1 MQAQPCSCLHVE
13 RARSEWELNCW
24 PRVKLVYMESY
35 AHKKSKVP
43 CGGDLK
49 SAVCCVGQSEWI
61 GCRQRRRRTGLE
73 NLCWATLPVSLRLTS
88 RGILLTV
95 SLCVTS
101 TVAATRLH
109 SSLISPSPNPPLLHS
124 PRLHIAASSAQQAG
138 WNGET
143 AGKQLSYFTRRG
155 RAVNIWG
162 TNWIIIT
169 LTPLCPSFFFCSAVQ
184 LDSCGTQ
191 DSGHPEHQDGALRR
205 HEQRGLPLHLGTVS
219 VHFAERLCCFS
230 HPLAQCHYASPEWK
244 SAAPLPLLYALV
256 LSWLNTV
263 YRQSVTVPHAFLMQ
277 LWCAAGVGVMQFVW
291 HRCGPVGAVSTQRCA
306 AI

>member
-1 MQAQPCSCLHVE
+1 MQTQPCSCLHVE

-61 GCRQRRRRTGLE
+61 GCWQRRRCTGLE

-124 PRLHIAASSAQQAG
+124 PRLHIDASSRRLCAAG
-138 WNGET
+138 GLKRET
-143 AGKQLSYFTRRG
+143 AGKQLSYFIRRG

-169 LTPLCPSFFFCSAVQ
+169 LTPLCPSFFFAVQ
-184 LDSCGTQ
+184 FNLIPVG
-191 DSGHPEHQDGALRR
+191 LRIVAI
-205 HEQRGLPLHLGTVS
+205 QSTKTGLYVAMNSEGYLYTS
-219 VHFAERLCCFS
+219 VRSACTLQS
-230 HPLAQCHYASPEWK
+230 AS
-244 SAAPLPLLYALV
+244 V
-256 LSWLNTV
+256 
-263 YRQSVTVPHAFLMQ
+263 AFLT
-277 LWCAAGVGVMQFVW
+277 
-291 HRCGPVGAVSTQRCA
+291 P
-306 AI
+306 